1 MKNLKETFINKF
13 GIFYTPD
20 NAVEDNEIVTFG
32 MFEEIVEDYY
42 LDNLDAYIELGYTD
56 VDMLK
61 LHVLDSLEWQFVETV
76 LEEILNFN

>member
-1 MKNLKETFINKF
+1 MKTKETFINKF

-32 MFEEIVEDYY
+32 IFEEIVEDYY

-56 VDMLK
+56 VDILK